1 MAKNVDDALFASG
14 KKFNYEGDTP
24 ANQAEYEAR
33 TIVWG
38 DGETPMTWSD
48 IQTKI
53 AELEALEYK
62 EDRAAA
68 YPAIGDQLDMLYH
81 SIDADADLKTKFAD
95 FHTAVKAVK
104 DANPKS

>member
-1 MAKNVDDALFASG
+1 MAKNVDDALWASG
-14 KKFNYEGDTP
+14 KSFTYEGDRP
-24 ANQAEYEAR
+24 ANQAEYEAKAI
-33 TIVWG
+33 TWA
-38 DGETPMTWSD
+38 DGVTPMTWAE

-53 AELEALEYK
+53 TELEALEYK